1 MPTALHPPEAE
12 QLSHF
17 KGNLTAIFRS
27 HIAKTNPGLPFPDCE
42 ADPYV
47 VVAVSQEL

>member
-1 MPTALHPPEAE
+1 MDNMQQKLRSSATSER
-12 QLSHF
+12 
-17 KGNLTAIFRS
+17 LTAICRS
-27 HIAKTNPGLPFPDCE
+27 PVAKTNPALPFPDCE